1 MPENSD
7 GPDGVKTTQIYLDE
21 DGRVK
26 MDDTLA
32 PIYTEERFSYYRAP
46 GLNYFDKVS
55 LSSANYDLKEIWV
68 MKDSCDDPASIDYE
82 DWTMYVDVDICPVQ
96 FTNDPENA
104 GQTGTVTDS
113 SRPGGDVV
121 PGSEGRMILIED
133 DTAYTDRDLTTPAT
147 QDQMDDPSTIL
158 YVNTRQKGI
167 NSPENYSGYGKG
179 APCQM
184 TRGSFAVSMS
194 YSIPRRYLSRI
205 STASLMYS
213 SQLFNGSPVSR
224 PFRTRHSSDPF
235 FARKASVSFSI
246 MA

>member
-1 MPENSD
+1 
-7 GPDGVKTTQIYLDE
+7 
-21 DGRVK
+21 
-26 MDDTLA
+26 
-32 PIYTEERFSYYRAP
+32 
-46 GLNYFDKVS
+46 
-55 LSSANYDLKEIWV
+55 

-82 DWTMYVDVDICPVQ
+82 DWTMYVEVDICPVQ

-104 GQTGTVTDS
+104 GQTGTVTD
-113 SRPGGDVV
+113 G
-121 PGSEGRMILIED
+121 
-133 DTAYTDRDLTTPAT
+133 TAYTDRDLTTPAT

-194 YSIPRRYLSRI
+194 YSMPRRYLSRI